1 MARPVGKERL
11 GAGPPAA
18 ASPTPL
24 TNDAVHGRSPYGG
37 MYMCEE
43 LIELIELNRRQ
54 IGQLEELIELNR
66 RQIGQLEEL
75 IGRKEA
81 EEERKAQDEDDA

>member
-54 IGQLEELIELNR
+54 IGQLEELI
-66 RQIGQLEEL
+66 
-75 IGRKEA
+75 GRKEA

>member
-1 MARPVGKERL
+1 
-11 GAGPPAA
+11 
-18 ASPTPL
+18 
-24 TNDAVHGRSPYGG
+24 
-37 MYMCEE
+37 MCEE